1 MTYQVKAIQTIIKH
15 IEIEADNESD
25 AMEKVQTMAEEGEIH
40 FDDEPFLDMD
50 VTVQIVSWH
59 PYTSCLI
66 PWARIRYAHR
76 LYETTTETYTLTPI
90 P

>member
-50 VTVQIVSWH
+50 VTVQIVS
-59 PYTSCLI
+59 
-66 PWARIRYAHR
+66 
-76 LYETTTETYTLTPI
+76 
-90 P
+90 